1 MHHRRAPSRRTK
13 RTRPATASGRSRSE
27 RPKTGGVTP
36 VEEMA
41 PLDSGGSPCG
51 CSSRTPVP
59 GVVIKTAKF
68 NYAFYNRGD
77 GWYYV
82 YIGWNQSFICS
93 ATG

>member
-1 MHHRRAPSRRTK
+1 MWMLVTN
-13 RTRPATASGRSRSE
+13 AS
-27 RPKTGGVTP
+27 T
-36 VEEMA
+36 
-41 PLDSGGSPCG
+41 
-51 CSSRTPVP
+51 

-93 ATG
+93 ATGYNSLWASTDSYSAMHLWLSVYTPPPPPPPSGNCWS